1 MHVPVLAGPA
11 IEWLRIR
18 EGGVYVDC
26 TAGAGGHAEWIARRL
41 TKGRLIALDRDLDAV
56 QRARERLAGYA
67 QAIVVHANYSRLASV
82 LEELGVARV
91 DGVLIDAGLSSAQ
104 LDDAARGFSFQLEG
118 PLDMRMDTSQGLTA
132 ADYLGS
138 VSEDELARVLKAYG
152 DVRPARRIAKTIVGR
167 RRSRPIRTTTDLR
180 DAVKEALPFVGRE
193 PEEIRTVFQSIRIV
207 VNDEFRALESGLR
220 QAVDLLA
227 PGGRLVAIAFH
238 SGEDRIV
245 KNVMREESRPRR
257 ELTPDGRVQSQGPG
271 RLKVLTPK
279 PISPDDDEKAAN
291 PRSHSA
297 RLRAAERIQEREE
310 AG

>member
-18 EGGVYVDC
+18 EDGVYVDC
-26 TAGAGGHAEWIARRL
+26 TAGAGGHAELIVRRL
-41 TKGRLIALDRDLDAV
+41 TKGKLIALDRDIEAV
-56 QRARERLAGYA
+56 GLTRERLAGYA
-67 QAIVVHANYSRLASV
+67 QAVVIHANYSRLASV
-82 LEELGVARV
+82 VEELGIAHV

-104 LDDAARGFSFQLEG
+104 LDDASRGFSFQLEG

-132 ADYLGS
+132 AEYLGS
-138 VSEDELARVLKAYG
+138 VSEDELARALKVYG
-152 DVRPARRIAKTIVGR
+152 DVRPARRIARSIVGR

-180 DAVKEALPFVGRE
+180 EAVKEALPFVGRE

-207 VNDEFRALESGLR
+207 VNDECRALERGLR

-245 KNVMREESRPRR
+245 KNVIREESRPHR
-257 ELTPDGRVQSQGPG
+257 ELTPDGRVRSQRPA

-279 PISPDDDEKAAN
+279 PISPDHDETAAN

-297 RLRAAERIQEREE
+297 RLRAAERIREREG